1 MRAILFL
8 ITLIL
13 TPCVAAAGQLAV
25 TVKDAAG
32 QPAAN
37 AVVTFT
43 PAAGHPAAAREAGP
57 YVVTQAEVH
66 FDPFV
71 IVVPVGAQVDFPNKD
86 KVRHHVYSFSK
97 AKRFELKLYG
107 RDETRHVTF
116 DQPGVVALGCNIHDQ
131 MMGFIFVTDTPYV
144 AKSGANG
151 EVVFDNLPAG
161 PGVITVWHPFQRSRL
176 NESAQPLTVPAQG
189 QARAAFSL
197 NLKAPPPDKTPLL

>member
-1 MRAILFL
+1 MRTFL
-8 ITLIL
+8 VALVLLL
-13 TPCVAAAGQLAV
+13 TPVMATAGQIVVAL
-25 TVKDAAG
+25 KDAAG
-32 QPAAN
+32 QPVAN
-37 AVVTFT
+37 AVVTFA
-43 PAAGHPAAAREAGP
+43 PAAGHPAPARESGP
-57 YVVTQAEVH
+57 YVVTQAKVH

-71 IVVPVGAQVDFPNKD
+71 IVAPVGAQVDFPNKD

-131 MMGFIFVTDTPYV
+131 MVGFVFVTDTPYV
-144 AKSGANG
+144 AKSGADG
-151 EVVFDNLPAG
+151 EVVLDNLPAG
-161 PGVITVWHPFQRSRL
+161 PGVLTVWHPFQRSRY

-189 QARAAFSL
+189 QAHAAFSL